1 MGGRLDGAARQSR
14 STVKAQRNLS
24 MHALQRADQR
34 LGWLA
39 CLALQPVRW
48 LRPLGRLIPRAPRR
62 GRVLCIKFWGIGSLQ
77 LLTPSVRTL
86 RWRHP
91 DSELVLLTLAP
102 NRAAVEALGV
112 FDRVLTLDV
121 SRAGWLRVLARILKL
136 TAGLRGEHFDE
147 VYDFEF
153 FTRFSS
159 LVALATGSLSTHGFA
174 HSSIWR
180 GGFHHRRVPFNRYW
194 HVARNFRVLA
204 GGEDGNAIAPDDLS
218 PLRFD
223 ERDAARVE
231 GLLVERGLAPGAGL
245 CVLNPNAGSLSLER
259 RWPPPSFAGLATR
272 LAREQGLA
280 VVLIG
285 SGGEAAYTEQVR
297 SLCSP
302 PHDAPAVSLAGVL
315 SIPELAA
322 LLARA
327 ACVVSND
334 SGPMHLAAALGAP
347 TIGLFGPETPV
358 MYAPLGSEVR
368 ALYRPTPCSP
378 CINVHDNK
386 VASCIY
392 GRPECLVNIS
402 VDEVFSTACELMRG
416 GLRPVEL
423 RPLPTPAIERVK
435 PALPLREGG
444 RA

>member
-1 MGGRLDGAARQSR
+1 MADHRD
-14 STVKAQRNLS
+14 LS
-24 MHALQRADQR
+24 MHALQRADQS

-48 LRPLGRLIPRAPRR
+48 LRPLGRLVPRRARR

-77 LLTPSVRTL
+77 LLTPAVRTL

-91 DSELVLLTLAP
+91 DAELVLLTLAP

-112 FDRVLTLDV
+112 FDRVLCLDV
-121 SRAGWLRVLARILKL
+121 ERAGWWRVLRRILAL
-136 TAGLRGEHFDE
+136 TAKLRREHFDE

-180 GGFHHRRVPFNRYW
+180 GGFHHRTAPFNRYW

-204 GGEDGNAIAPDDLS
+204 GGEDGEPVKPEELS
-218 PLRFD
+218 PLRFGEAD
-223 ERDAARVE
+223 ERRVTE
-231 GLLVERGLAPGAGL
+231 LLAERGIAGATGY

-259 RWPPPSFAGLATR
+259 RWPPPSFAELATR
-272 LAREQGLA
+272 LSRDEGLA

-285 SGGEAAYTEQVR
+285 SSGEAAYTEQVR
-297 SLCSP
+297 ALASQGP
-302 PHDAPAVSLAGVL
+302 GTPIVNLAGRL
-315 SIPELAA
+315 SASELAA

-327 ACVVSND
+327 LGVVSND

-347 TIGLFGPETPV
+347 TLGLFGPETPV
-358 MYAPLGSEVR
+358 MYAPLGRDVR

-386 VASCIY
+386 VASCIW
-392 GRPECLVNIS
+392 GRPECLVHIT
-402 VDEVFSTACELMRG
+402 VDEVHAALRELIEG
-416 GLRPVEL
+416 GESEVVL
-423 RPLPTPAIERVK
+423 RPLPPPAVERVAA
-435 PALPLREGG
+435 ALPVRQG

>member
-1 MGGRLDGAARQSR
+1 MRPGQAPHPMAHPRD
-14 STVKAQRNLS
+14 LS
-24 MHALQRADQR
+24 MQSLQRADQR
-34 LGWLA
+34 LGALA

-48 LRPLGRLIPRAPRR
+48 LRPLGRLVPRKRRR

-77 LLTPSVRTL
+77 LLTPAVRTL

-102 NRAAVEALGV
+102 NESAVEALGV

-121 SRAGWLRVLARILKL
+121 AGAGWTRVFARILAL
-136 TAGLRGEHFDE
+136 TAALRRERFDE

-180 GGFHHRRVPFNRYW
+180 GGFHHRTVPFNRYW

-204 GGEDGNAIAPDDLS
+204 GGEDGQPVQPDELS

-223 ERDAARVE
+223 ADDERAVAE
-231 GLLVERGLAPGAGL
+231 LLAGHGIAPGSGV

-259 RWPPPSFAGLATR
+259 RWPPPNFAELATR
-272 LAREQGLA
+272 LARHDGLA

-285 SGGEAAYTEQVR
+285 SAGEAPYTEQVR
-297 SLCSP
+297 ALAQE
-302 PHDAPAVSLAGVL
+302 APGAPIVNLAGRL
-315 SIPELAA
+315 SVRQLAA

-327 ACVVSND
+327 LGVVSND

-347 TIGLFGPETPV
+347 TLGLFGPETPV
-358 MYAPLGSEVR
+358 MYAPLGREVR
-368 ALYRPTPCSP
+368 SLYRPTPCSP

-392 GRPECLVNIS
+392 GRPECLVNIT
-402 VDEVFSTACELMRG
+402 VDEAHEVLRELLAG
-416 GLRPVEL
+416 GEREVVL
-423 RPLPTPAIERVK
+423 RPLPPPAIERVA
-435 PALPLREGG
+435 PALPVRKD

>member
-1 MGGRLDGAARQSR
+1 MNDP
-14 STVKAQRNLS
+14 RNLS

-48 LRPLGRLIPRAPRR
+48 LRPLGRLVPRAPRR

-121 SRAGWLRVLARILKL
+121 AGAGWLRMLGRILGL
-136 TAGLRGEHFDE
+136 VARLRGEHFDE

-174 HSSIWR
+174 HSTIWR

-204 GGEDGNAIAPDDLS
+204 GGEDGNAVQPEDLS
-218 PLRFD
+218 ALRF
-223 ERDAARVE
+223 ERADSARVE
-231 GLLVERGLAPGAGL
+231 ALLVERGLASGTAYV
-245 CVLNPNAGSLSLER
+245 VLNPNAGSLSLER
-259 RWPPPSFAGLATR
+259 RWPPPSFAELATR
-272 LAREQGLA
+272 LARERGLA

-285 SGGEAAYTEQVR
+285 SQPETAYTEQVR
-297 SLCSP
+297 SLAVAAG
-302 PHDAPAVSLAGVL
+302 DAPVVSLAGAL
-315 SIPELAA
+315 SLPELAA
-322 LLARA
+322 LLAGA
-327 ACVVSND
+327 AAVVSND

-347 TIGLFGPETPV
+347 TLGLFGPETPV
-358 MYAPLGSEVR
+358 MYAPLGREARS
-368 ALYRPTPCSP
+368 LYRPTPCSP

-392 GRPECLVNIS
+392 GRPECLVNIT
-402 VDEVFSTACELMRG
+402 VDEVLSELVELLRG
-416 GLRPVEL
+416 GERPLVL
-423 RPLPTPAIERVK
+423 RPLPPAPVERVK
-435 PALPLREGG
+435 PALPSVQGE

>member
-1 MGGRLDGAARQSR
+1 MADARD
-14 STVKAQRNLS
+14 LS
-24 MHALQRADQR
+24 MHALQRADQH

-48 LRPLGRLIPRAPRR
+48 LRPLGRLVPRSRRR

-77 LLTPSVRTL
+77 LLTPAVRTL

-91 DSELVLLTLAP
+91 DAELVLLTLAP

-121 SRAGWLRVLARILKL
+121 GGAGWGRVFARILAL
-136 TAGLRGEHFDE
+136 VARLRRECFE
-147 VYDFEF
+147 QVYDFEF

-174 HSSIWR
+174 HSTIWR

-204 GGEDGNAIAPDDLS
+204 GGEDGSPVAPEDLT
-218 PLRFD
+218 PLGFDAAD
-223 ERDAARVE
+223 ERRVAE
-231 GLLVERGLAPGAGL
+231 LLSEAGLPAGAGYV
-245 CVLNPNAGSLSLER
+245 VLNPNAGSLSLER
-259 RWPPPSFAGLATR
+259 RWPPPSFAELATR
-272 LAREQGLA
+272 LARHDGLS

-285 SGGEAAYTEQVR
+285 SRAEAAYTEQVR
-297 SLCSP
+297 SLASGSR
-302 PHDAPAVSLAGVL
+302 DAPVVSLAGAL
-315 SIPELAA
+315 SARELAA

-327 ACVVSND
+327 LGVVSND

-347 TIGLFGPETPV
+347 TLGLFGPETPI
-358 MYAPLGSEVR
+358 MYAPLGREAR

-378 CINVHDNK
+378 CINVHENK
-386 VASCIY
+386 FASCIY
-392 GRPECLVNIS
+392 GRPECLVNIT
-402 VDEVFSTACELMRG
+402 VDEVHGVLRELMVG
-416 GLRPVEL
+416 GGNDVVL
-423 RPLPTPAIERVK
+423 RPLPPAPVERVA
-435 PALPLREGG
+435 PALPVREG

>member
-1 MGGRLDGAARQSR
+1 MARPS
-14 STVKAQRNLS
+14 NLS

-34 LGWLA
+34 LGALA

-48 LRPLGRLIPRAPRR
+48 LRPLGRLVPRGARR

-77 LLTPSVRTL
+77 LLTPAIRTL

-91 DSELVLLTLAP
+91 EAELVLLTLAP
-102 NRAAVEALGV
+102 NREAALALGV

-121 SRAGWLRVLARILKL
+121 ERAGWSRVFARILAL
-136 TAGLRGEHFDE
+136 TAELRREHFDE

-180 GGFHHRRVPFNRYW
+180 GGFHHRTVPFNRYW

-204 GGEDGNAIAPDDLS
+204 GGEDGEPVRTEELA

-223 ERDAARVE
+223 EADERNVAA
-231 GLLVERGLAPGAGL
+231 LLAEQGLAPGAGY

-259 RWPPPSFAGLATR
+259 RWPPPSFAELATR
-272 LAREQGLA
+272 LSRHDGLA

-285 SGGEAAYTEQVR
+285 SSGEAAYTEQVR
-297 SLCSP
+297 ALSAA
-302 PHDAPAVSLAGVL
+302 APGAPIVQLAGRL
-315 SIPELAA
+315 SVGELAA

-327 ACVVSND
+327 LGVVSND

-358 MYAPLGSEVR
+358 MYAPLGREVR

-392 GRPECLVNIS
+392 GRPECLVNIT
-402 VDEVFSTACELMRG
+402 VDEVHEVLRELIG
-416 GLRPVEL
+416 GGERPVVL
-423 RPLPTPAIERVK
+423 RPLPPPAVERVA
-435 PALPLREGG
+435 PALPVREG

>member
-1 MGGRLDGAARQSR
+1 MHDA
-14 STVKAQRNLS
+14 RNLS

-34 LGWLA
+34 LGALA

-48 LRPLGRLIPRAPRR
+48 LRPLGRLVPRGARR

-77 LLTPSVRTL
+77 LLTPAVRTL

-91 DSELVLLTLAP
+91 DAELVLLTLAP

-121 SRAGWLRVLARILKL
+121 EEAGWGRVFARILSL
-136 TAGLRGEHFDE
+136 TATLRRERFDE

-174 HSSIWR
+174 HGSIWR
-180 GGFHHRRVPFNRYW
+180 GGFHHRTVPFNRYW

-204 GGEDGNAIAPDDLS
+204 GGEDGEQVLPEDLT

-223 ERDAARVE
+223 EADERRVAA
-231 GLLVERGLAPGAGL
+231 LLGERGIAPGTGY

-259 RWPPPSFAGLATR
+259 RWPPPSFAELATR
-272 LAREQGLA
+272 LSQHDGLA

-285 SGGEAAYTEQVR
+285 SRGEAAYTEQVR
-297 SLCSP
+297 ALAAEAIG
-302 PHDAPAVSLAGVL
+302 APVVQLAGLL
-315 SIPELAA
+315 SPSELAA

-327 ACVVSND
+327 LAVVSND

-358 MYAPLGSEVR
+358 MYAPLGREVR

-386 VASCIY
+386 FASCIY
-392 GRPECLVNIS
+392 GRPECLVNIT
-402 VDEVFSTACELMRG
+402 VDEVYGVLRELIG
-416 GLRPVEL
+416 GGEREIVL
-423 RPLPTPAIERVK
+423 RPLPPPAIERVA
-435 PALPLREGG
+435 PALPVRKG

>member
-1 MGGRLDGAARQSR
+1 MADARD
-14 STVKAQRNLS
+14 LS
-24 MHALQRADQR
+24 MHALQRADQH

-48 LRPLGRLIPRAPRR
+48 LRPLGRLVPRSRRR

-77 LLTPSVRTL
+77 LLTPAVRTL

-91 DSELVLLTLAP
+91 DAELVLLTLAP

-121 SRAGWLRVLARILKL
+121 AGAGWGRVFARILAL
-136 TAGLRGEHFDE
+136 TARLRRERFEE

-174 HSSIWR
+174 HSTIWR

-204 GGEDGNAIAPDDLS
+204 GGEDGSPIVHEDLAPLQFTDADL
-218 PLRFD
+218 
-223 ERDAARVE
+223 ARVDA
-231 GLLVERGLAPGAGL
+231 LLVERGLAPGAGY

-259 RWPPPSFAGLATR
+259 RWPPPSFAELATR
-272 LAREQGLA
+272 VARIDGLP

-285 SGGEAAYTEQVR
+285 SRGEAAYTEQVR
-297 SLCSP
+297 ALAQ
-302 PHDAPAVSLAGVL
+302 DAPDAPIVNLAGEL
-315 SIPELAA
+315 SATELAA

-327 ACVVSND
+327 LGVVSND

-347 TIGLFGPETPV
+347 TLGLFGPETPV
-358 MYAPLGSEVR
+358 MYAPLGREVR
-368 ALYRPTPCSP
+368 SLYRPTPCSP
-378 CINVHDNK
+378 CINVHENK
-386 VASCIY
+386 FASCIY
-392 GRPECLVNIS
+392 GRPECLVRIT
-402 VDEVFSTACELMRG
+402 VDEAHEVLRELMAG
-416 GLRPVEL
+416 GDREVVL
-423 RPLPTPAIERVK
+423 RPLPPAPIERVA
-435 PALPLREGG
+435 PALPVRKG
-444 RA
+444 RGA